1 MTSAVAAPGS
11 STRRLHYGWVV
22 LSALCVT
29 ETVSWG
35 IMYYGFAVFLR
46 PMEQAL
52 GWSRV
57 ALTGAFSIG
66 LLTSALAAVPVGR
79 WIDRHGGR
87 ALMTLGSC
95 AGVALMLAWSRVE
108 HLPAFY
114 AIWCGFGLVL
124 AATLYE
130 PAFAV
135 LVGWF
140 ERRRDRALLI
150 LTLAAGLASTIFV
163 PLATWLL
170 ERQGWRAALVSLA
183 VIVAITTIP
192 LHALV
197 LRRPPARAGSGT
209 HDEPEAAAA
218 APSLTTDQALRTPIF
233 WVLSAAFVIGNFA
246 TISVTVH
253 FIPYL
258 LERGWSMTT
267 AATAM
272 AWLGAMQLLG
282 RIVFAP
288 VATRFGHRE
297 VTAAVF
303 AVQALAM
310 VQLGLLDRIPTIIPL
325 VVCLGAANG
334 MATLAR
340 ATIVAEIFGP
350 LHYGSISG
358 AMSTGSTMA
367 RAAGPV
373 VSSALRTALGGYPAV
388 FWLLAGTLVLAS
400 LGVVMAARGGA
411 AAAEPADPASSP

>member
-1 MTSAVAAPGS
+1 VTAPV
-11 STRRLHYGWVV
+11 RLHYGWVV
-22 LSALCVT
+22 LSALCIT

-57 ALTGAFSIG
+57 ALTGAFSFG
-66 LLTSALAAVPVGR
+66 LLVSALAAVPVGR
-79 WIDRHGGR
+79 WIDAHGGR

-95 AGVALMLAWSRVE
+95 AGAALMLAWSRVE
-108 HLPAFY
+108 TLGVFY
-114 AIWCGFGLVL
+114 AIWCGLGLVL

-140 ERRRDRALLI
+140 EHRRDRALLI

-170 ERQGWRAALVSLA
+170 ERQGWRAALLSLGLMVA
-183 VIVAITTIP
+183 VITIP
-192 LHALV
+192 LHGLV
-197 LRRPPARAGSGT
+197 LRRPPPRAFVREGDAETSEDAAVSMT
-209 HDEPEAAAA
+209 TNEAVRA
-218 APSLTTDQALRTPIF
+218 PIF
-233 WVLSAAFVIGNFA
+233 WVLSAAFVVGNFA

-253 FIPYL
+253 LIPYF

-272 AWLGAMQLLG
+272 AWLGAMQLFG

-297 VTAAVF
+297 ITAAVF
-303 AVQALAM
+303 VVQALAM
-310 VQLGLLDRIPTIIPL
+310 IQLALLDRLPTIVPL
-325 VVCLGAANG
+325 VVLLGAANG

-350 LHYGSISG
+350 RHYGSISG
-358 AMSTGSTMA
+358 AMSVGSTMA

-373 VSSALRTALGGYPAV
+373 ASSALRSALGGYPGL
-388 FWLLAGTLVLAS
+388 FCLLAGTLLVAGA
-400 LGVVMAARGGA
+400 GVVMTRADGNPGAVKGHERRARDRDA
-411 AAAEPADPASSP
+411 PDQD

>member
-1 MTSAVAAPGS
+1 MTPAVLEPGAPA
-11 STRRLHYGWVV
+11 RRLHYGWVV

-46 PMEQAL
+46 PMEEAL

-79 WIDRHGGR
+79 WIDGHGGR
-87 ALMTLGSC
+87 VLMTLGSC

-108 HLPAFY
+108 TLPAFY

-140 ERRRDRALLI
+140 EHRRDRALLI

-170 ERQGWRAALVSLA
+170 QRQGWRAALVSLA
-183 VIVAITTIP
+183 GMVAVTTIP

-197 LRRPPARAGSGT
+197 LRRPPSRTHART
-209 HDEPEAAAA
+209 DQEPTSTETTA
-218 APSLTTDQALRTPIF
+218 SVSTDQALRSSIF
-233 WVLSAAFVIGNFA
+233 WVLSAAFVVGNFA
-246 TISVTVH
+246 TMSVTVH

-282 RIVFAP
+282 RVVFAP
-288 VATRFGHRE
+288 VVRHFGHRE
-297 VTAAVF
+297 VTATVF
-303 AVQALAM
+303 AVQAVAM
-310 VQLGLLDRIPTIIPL
+310 IQLGLLDRLPTIVPL

-358 AMSTGSTMA
+358 AMSVGSTMA

-373 VSSALRTALGGYPAV
+373 VSSALRTALGGYPGV
-388 FWLLAGTLVLAS
+388 FWLLAGSLVVAS
-400 LGVVMAARGGA
+400 LGVAMVPTGE
-411 AAAEPADPASSP
+411 EPIDKR